1 MRRKRADDGH
11 KEATLDITSTIDV
24 VFLLLIFFIA
34 TIQLPDPEANIRAFL
49 PREDIAETG
58 PGDEAEPEETKDE
71 TVIRITMRGARTLE
85 LNGAPVAGGYR
96 ELDTRLGA
104 LKRVAVD
111 GVDTRVILDA
121 GPDVPYR
128 FVVNALDICA
138 KHAFTDV
145 SFSIPQPS

>member
-1 MRRKRADDGH
+1 MRRKRAEDGH

-49 PREDIAETG
+49 PREVVADAG

-71 TVIRITMRGARTLE
+71 TVIRITMRGARILE

-96 ELDTRLGA
+96 ELDTQIGA
-104 LKRVAVD
+104 LKRVSVD
-111 GVDTRVILDA
+111 GVDTRVIIDA

-128 FVVNALDICA
+128 FVVNSVDICA
-138 KHAFTDV
+138 KHGFTDV
-145 SFSIPQPS
+145 SFLIPQPS